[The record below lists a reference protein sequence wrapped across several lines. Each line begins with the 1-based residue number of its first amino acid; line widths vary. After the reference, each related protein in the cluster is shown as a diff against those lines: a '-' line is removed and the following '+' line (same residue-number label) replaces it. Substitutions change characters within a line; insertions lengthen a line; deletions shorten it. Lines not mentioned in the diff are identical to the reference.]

1 MMEQPGIS
9 AIQAIQA
16 ILAPALG
23 MSAVGLLLLSLGNRY
38 SSIVNRI
45 RLLNDEKRKYSKLI
59 ADKGDLAF
67 PDNARFMSINR
78 QCGELLLRSRMVR
91 NAILSFQL
99 AIALFV
105 LTSAAIGLN
114 LFAKSEAVQIVPLVI
129 FIVGMFCVFVGIL
142 FAAAEIYR
150 SYKIVLIEVRGE
162 D

>member
-1 MMEQPGIS
+1 MEQPGIS

-45 RLLNDEKRKYSKLI
+45 RLLNDEKRKYSRQI
-59 ADKGDLAF
+59 ADKGDLAY
-67 PDNARFMSINR
+67 PDNARYMSITR
-78 QCGELLLRSRMVR
+78 QSAELLLRSRLVR

-99 AIALFV
+99 SIALFV
-105 LTSAAIGLN
+105 LSSAAIGLN
-114 LFAKSEAVQIVPLVI
+114 LFTRAEAVQVIPLAI
-129 FIVGMFCVFVGIL
+129 FIVGMLGIFVGIL

-162 D
+162 E